1 MGLVDALVAHGIA
14 GDAAR
19 AMEAEITPG
28 EAIVTV
34 ETENRK
40 AAEAID
46 ILQRFGG
53 RAEVSGAYGSSGDP
67 SAQREYVETL
77 QDDDE
82 LEMPVWEEE
91 VFYVRGRR

>member
-14 GDAAR
+14 GDVAR
-19 AMEAEITPG
+19 AMEAE
-28 EAIVTV
+28 TV

-53 RAEVSGAYGSSGDP
+53 RTEISGAYGSSGDP
-67 SAQREYVETL
+67 SAQREYLETL
-77 QDDDE
+77 QDDE